1 MGKGVVL
8 SNKGTYF
15 FRTPKN
21 QLDPAMKTI
30 ILRLKMMNVEY
41 TENDHIKFGAW
52 IKSTAYNI
60 NGSIKAHINKSKNN
74 TPRIAFASLIYPTYH
89 HG

>member
-1 MGKGVVL
+1 
-8 SNKGTYF
+8 
-15 FRTPKN
+15 
-21 QLDPAMKTI
+21 
-30 ILRLKMMNVEY
+30 MNVEC

-74 TPRIAFASLIYPTYH
+74 TPPIAFASLIYSTYH